1 MTSLS
6 LNIGGQEYSDKYSG
20 VEVGYNMNILA
31 CNVVVDGSDVLNHFN
46 ITCDDN
52 WIEIRRIRNRVDI
65 LVQKNNSLDSR
76 VGTVLFEHNLDF
88 NTYISL
94 SINQAASEYPIE
106 ISTNAIRFKNLL
118 PQDSE
123 QTSETVI
130 VNVTTHNG
138 ICDFGIGPVV
148 EYAKN
153 DEDGDKP
160 LYVVPYDN
168 GIKLKKLN
176 KEQLEITNYGK
187 VSLYDENYYI
197 VKLYHLNNPRNN
209 VQITVE
215 YIRDNN
221 ETGFDLG

>member
-1 MTSLS
+1 MASLS
-6 LNIGGQEYSDKYSG
+6 LNIGEQEYTKKYSS

-31 CNVVVDGSDVLNHFN
+31 CNVVVGGSDVLNHFN

-65 LVQKNNSLDSR
+65 IVQKNNSLDGR

-106 ISTNAIRFKNLL
+106 INTSTITFKNLL
-118 PQDSE
+118 QQNSD
-123 QTSETVI
+123 TSENVI

-153 DEDGDKP
+153 DEDEDY
-160 LYVVPYDN
+160 YVVPYDN

-197 VKLYHLNNPRNN
+197 IKLYHLNNPRNN

>member
-1 MTSLS
+1 MASIT
-6 LNIGGQEYSDKYSG
+6 LNIGGHEYTDKYSG
-20 VEVGYNMNILA
+20 IDVGYNMNILA

-52 WIEIRRIRNRVDI
+52 WIEIHRIRNRVDI
-65 LVQKNNSLDSR
+65 IVHKNNSLDGR
-76 VGTVLFEHNLDF
+76 IGTILFEHNLDF

-94 SINQAASEYPIE
+94 SINQVASEYPIE
-106 ISTNAIRFKNLL
+106 ISTSTIQFSNLL
-118 PQDSE
+118 PRDSE
-123 QTSETVI
+123 TSESVI
-130 VNVTTHNG
+130 VNVTTQNG

-153 DEDGDKP
+153 DEDGDNP

-197 VKLYHLNNPRNN
+197 VKLYHLNNPRSN
-209 VQITVE
+209 VQIKVE
-215 YIRDNN
+215 YVRNNN

>member
-1 MTSLS
+1 MASLS
-6 LNIGGQEYSDKYSG
+6 LSIGGEEYTDKYSG
-20 VEVGYNMNILA
+20 VEVGYNMNILV
-31 CNVVVDGSDVLNHFN
+31 CTVVVDGSDVLNHFN

-65 LVQKNNSLDSR
+65 IVQKNNSLDGR
-76 VGTVLFEHNLDF
+76 IGTILFEHNLDF
-88 NTYISL
+88 NAYISL

-106 ISTNAIRFKNLL
+106 ISTSTITFNNLL
-118 PQDSE
+118 PQGSE
-123 QTSETVI
+123 TSETVI
-130 VNVTTHNG
+130 VKVTPHNG

-153 DEDGDKP
+153 DEDRDY
-160 LYVVPYDN
+160 YVVPYDN

-197 VKLYHLNNPRNN
+197 VKLYHLNNPRSN
-209 VQITVE
+209 VQIKVE
-215 YIRDNN
+215 YIRNNN

>member
-1 MTSLS
+1 MASLS
-6 LNIGGQEYSDKYSG
+6 LNIGEQEYTDKYSG

-65 LVQKNNSLDSR
+65 IVQKNNSLDGR
-76 VGTVLFEHNLDF
+76 IGKVLFEHNLDF

-106 ISTNAIRFKNLL
+106 ISTNTIQFNNLL

-123 QTSETVI
+123 QTSESVI
-130 VNVTTHNG
+130 VNVTPHNG

-153 DEDGDKP
+153 DEDRDY
-160 LYVVPYDN
+160 YVVHYDN

-176 KEQLEITNYGK
+176 KRELEITNYGK
-187 VSLYDENYYI
+187 VSLYNENYYI
-197 VKLYHLNNPRNN
+197 VKLYHLNNPRSN
-209 VQITVE
+209 VQIKVE
-215 YIRDNN
+215 YVRNNN
-221 ETGFDLG
+221 EAGFDLG